1 MTRSRRL
8 TSQRAFA
15 ISCQLTRVA
24 NSQIACSAG
33 VFVCFLHCFPKVDI
47 SVNTAQKE
55 CQLLLMGASSKQA
68 RVPKMQKTAER
79 AKQQTS
85 LCMNLPQEELYEE
98 SIPCFCFTV
107 VVLSYWISLELLP
120 GACC

>member
-33 VFVCFLHCFPKVDI
+33 VFVCFLHCFLKVDI

-68 RVPKMQKTAER
+68 RVPKMQKSRKSQTADIPLHEPATGR
-79 AKQQTS
+79 A
-85 LCMNLPQEELYEE
+85 LRGEYALFLLY
-98 SIPCFCFTV
+98 V
-107 VVLSYWISLELLP
+107 VVLSFWISLKLLP